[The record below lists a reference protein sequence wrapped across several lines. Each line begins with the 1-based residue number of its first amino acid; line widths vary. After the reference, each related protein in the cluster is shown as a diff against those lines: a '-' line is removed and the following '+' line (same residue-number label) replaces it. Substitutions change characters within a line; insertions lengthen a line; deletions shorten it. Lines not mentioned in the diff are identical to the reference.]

1 MCLRSQN
8 KVLEMYA
15 FTLAKTHKEKAA
27 TINVLAAVFLT
38 PLLVGTS
45 IAQTVHNLMQEEE
58 YETRRSTMDDDVSCS
73 TS

>member
-38 PLLVGTS
+38 PLLS

-58 YETRRSTMDDDVSCS
+58 YETRWSTMDDDVSCS

>member
-1 MCLRSQN
+1 
-8 KVLEMYA
+8 MYA

-27 TINVLAAVFLT
+27 KINVLAAVFLT
-38 PLLVGTS
+38 PLLS

-58 YETRRSTMDDDVSCS
+58 YETRWSTMDDDVSCS